1 MGRLKRFE
9 DFRFLGARDTM
20 RLYDCDD
27 PEQFQSLE
35 RRVETDDLVAK
46 NLIQS
51 FGPDSVAEAANRGF
65 RPVSPNRHTPPIV

>member
-9 DFRFLGARDTM
+9 DFRFLGTRDTM

-27 PEQFQSLE
+27 PEQLHSLE
-35 RRVETDDLVAK
+35 RRVEENDLVAR

-51 FGPDSVAEAANRGF
+51 FGPDTTAEAANRGF
-65 RPVSPNRHTPPIV
+65 KPVGSSATG